1 MVTEL
6 RFFMKVVNQ
15 NIKQDVNLGHSKNSY
30 SAPYTPTGIKMAAL
44 AGSAAGVLGAAYL
57 LAKGQS
63 KATGKFVDTFSVKYN
78 PKEILTLG
86 AASVLGGTAAGIV
99 ADKQEHKKA
108 KYKEGVY
115 QLIANVLSPIAAIAV
130 VDKLY
135 SKVSPK
141 IKLPQL
147 KPKNEFNKT
156 VNTIIKAVPNFAVV
170 SAGLVGGITAGTVIA
185 NNVISKVFP
194 NHKKKNVSL
203 SALGYHIDD
212 LVTSASVADKTGF
225 LQKSL
230 GKFIPLIFTFMGY
243 EAGTK
248 R

>member
-1 MVTEL
+1 
-6 RFFMKVVNQ
+6 MKVVNQ

-30 SAPYTPTGIKMAAL
+30 SAQYTPTGIKMAAL
-44 AGSAAGVLGAAYL
+44 AGSAAGILGAAYL

-86 AASVLGGTAAGIV
+86 VASVLGGTAAGIA
-99 ADKQEHKKA
+99 ADKKEHKSA
-108 KYKEGVY
+108 KYKEGMY
-115 QLIANVLSPIAAIAV
+115 QLIANVISPIASIAV

-135 SKVSPK
+135 SKFSPK

-147 KPKNEFNKT
+147 KLKNEFNKT

-170 SAGLVGGITAGTVIA
+170 SAGLVSGIAVGTVIA
-185 NNVISKVFP
+185 NKVISKVFP

-203 SALGYHIDD
+203 SALGYHVDD

-230 GKFIPLIFTFMGY
+230 GKFIPAIFTVMGY